1 MTIAFWCVLIAAL
14 MPFAFTGA
22 AKFSGGRYNNYK
34 PREWLDKLEGWQK
47 RAHWVQ
53 LNSFEA
59 FPIFAAGVIIAHIA
73 GAPQATLDGLA
84 MAFIAL
90 RVAYGLCYIFD
101 KAAIRSLIWIAAMGC
116 VVAMFVVA
124 A

>member
-14 MPFAFTGA
+14 MPYAFTGA

-59 FPIFAAGVIIAHIA
+59 FPPFAAAVIIAQLA
-73 GAPQATLDGLA
+73 QAPQATIDGLA
-84 MAFIAL
+84 IAFIAL
-90 RVAYGLCYIFD
+90 RLLYGLCYIFN
-101 KAAIRSLIWIAAMGC
+101 KATLRTLVWTAAFGC

>member
-14 MPFAFTGA
+14 LPYAFTSA
-22 AKFSGGRYNNYK
+22 AKFGGGRYNNYK
-34 PREWLDKLEGWQK
+34 PREWLDQLEGWQR

-59 FPIFAAGVIIAHIA
+59 FPFFAAGVIIAHLA
-73 GAPQATLDGLA
+73 QAPQVAIDWLA
-84 MAFIAL
+84 AAYVLL
-90 RVAYGLCYIFD
+90 RVIYGLCYIFN
-101 KAAIRSLIWIAAMGC
+101 KAALRSLVWTAALAC
-116 VVAMFVVA
+116 VVAMFVLA

>member
-1 MTIAFWCVLIAAL
+1 MTLAFWCILIAGL
-14 MPFAFTGA
+14 MPFLFTSA

-34 PREWLDKLEGWQK
+34 PREWLDRLEGWQK

-59 FPIFAAGVIIAHIA
+59 FPFFAAGVIVAQMA
-73 GAPQATLDGLA
+73 GAAQATIDGLA
-84 MAFIAL
+84 VTYILL
-90 RVAYGLCYIFD
+90 RLIYGLCYIFD
-101 KAAIRSLIWIAAMGC
+101 KAVLRSLVWTAALGC